1 MSVKNIQEI
10 IKDIES
16 DILKPE
22 VIKDNKII
30 FFCDDNVYRVRMPNQ
45 LETLKAIQ
53 KRNEYEVMLL
63 NEENTL
69 TLKQLKKVLK
79 GKGVDIGAMEKELL
93 VLENKMLHVY
103 ERLAPRPDTDVEGI
117 KSDKETIQKI
127 KDERNEI
134 IDEIS
139 KRISPSIDIQAENY
153 YMSYLTSIC
162 TEKNVELE
170 DKPVWEAEWKSF
182 NEYLQTEDS
191 DLKFYGMGYLSQLM
205 MKAK

>member
-153 YMSYLTSIC
+153 YMSYLTAIC
-162 TEKNVELE
+162 TEKNLDPEKELFG
-170 DKPVWEAEWKSF
+170 KLWESF
-182 NEYLQTEDS
+182 DQYLKTEDS
-191 DLKFYGMGYLSQLM
+191 QLKFYAMGTLTQLM